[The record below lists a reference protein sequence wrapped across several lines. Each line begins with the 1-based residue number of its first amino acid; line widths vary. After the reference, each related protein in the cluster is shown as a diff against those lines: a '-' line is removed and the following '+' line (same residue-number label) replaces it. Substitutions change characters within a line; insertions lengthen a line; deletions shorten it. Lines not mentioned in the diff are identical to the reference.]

1 MWEKIT
7 SGFQTSIILSI
18 RSADHNNFGLEAGHN
33 YRTFSRFFVYLISI
47 PSSLNIFSIL
57 RVKRGYKFY
66 SVSKVVVP
74 NMTNCVYVSGK
85 ISSVLKKKQKPCSSH
100 MISFGNHHNQ
110 MIIITLDIAA
120 LLFTAVIPFTLTYSS
135 VMQLPK
141 SRRYNG
147 KSL

>member
-7 SGFQTSIILSI
+7 SGFQRSIILSI
-18 RSADHNNFGLEAGHN
+18 RSADHNNFGLKAGHN

-47 PSSLNIFSIL
+47 PSPLNIFSIL

-74 NMTNCVYVSGK
+74 NMTNCAYVSGK
-85 ISSVLKKKQKPCSSH
+85 ISSVLKKTKPCNSH
-100 MISFGNHHNQ
+100 MISFGNHHNK

-120 LLFTAVIPFTLTYSS
+120 FAFYCSDSFYPNI
-135 VMQLPK
+135 
-141 SRRYNG
+141 
-147 KSL
+147 

>member
-1 MWEKIT
+1 MTKDFLCVFFMHFHEKKSSTDYLWIASHKWARRMETVKLWEKIT

-47 PSSLNIFSIL
+47 PSPLNIFSIL

-74 NMTNCVYVSGK
+74 NMTNCICVSGK
-85 ISSVLKKKQKPCSSH
+85 ISSVLKKKNPVTH
-100 MISFGNHHNQ
+100 TWFPLE
-110 MIIITLDIAA
+110 ITI
-120 LLFTAVIPFTLTYSS
+120 T
-135 VMQLPK
+135 K
-141 SRRYNG
+141 W
-147 KSL
+147 